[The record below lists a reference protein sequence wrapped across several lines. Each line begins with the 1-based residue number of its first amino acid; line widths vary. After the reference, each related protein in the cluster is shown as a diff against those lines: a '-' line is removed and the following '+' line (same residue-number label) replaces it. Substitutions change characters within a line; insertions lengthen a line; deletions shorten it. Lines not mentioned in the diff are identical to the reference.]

1 MAGKQKSL
9 EGAPEDQANRANRI
23 RYLRNALRYSAVKFG
38 EKHGIALSSLR
49 DWEST
54 KSGGKSTGLTASG
67 ALKLVTAFQAEGVD
81 CTLEWL
87 IYGKGEDPLLKMK
100 AKQEE
105 SAVPAL
111 NQEISLLHKLHPN
124 SIDVMV
130 SDEGMEPAFSKGDC
144 VAGIRCFGA
153 DVHKLIGSNCIVQI
167 QGGPLLVRKL
177 MAGTQVNRYNL
188 MAINSK
194 GVSEP
199 VMKNVEIFS
208 AARIFW
214 IRKPL

>member
-1 MAGKQKSL
+1 MAGRQKSL
-9 EGAPEDQANRANRI
+9 EGTPEDQAKRAQRI
-23 RYLRNALRYSAVKFG
+23 RYLRNALRYSLAKFG
-38 EKHGIALSSLR
+38 KKHGIAPSSLR

-54 KSGGKSTGLTASG
+54 NAGLTASG
-67 ALKLVTAFQAEGVD
+67 ALKLVTAFQAEGLD

-87 IYGKGEDPLLKMK
+87 IHGRGEDPLLK
-100 AKQEE
+100 AKTKREE
-105 SAVPAL
+105 ATVPAL

-124 SIDVMV
+124 SVDAMV
-130 SDEGMEPAFSKGDC
+130 SDEGMEPALSKGDY
-144 VAGIRCFGA
+144 VAGIRCFGE

-167 QGGPLLVRKL
+167 QGGQLIVRKL
-177 MAGTQVNRYNL
+177 MAGTQVNRYHL

-194 GVSEP
+194 VVPEP

-214 IRKPL
+214 IRKSL